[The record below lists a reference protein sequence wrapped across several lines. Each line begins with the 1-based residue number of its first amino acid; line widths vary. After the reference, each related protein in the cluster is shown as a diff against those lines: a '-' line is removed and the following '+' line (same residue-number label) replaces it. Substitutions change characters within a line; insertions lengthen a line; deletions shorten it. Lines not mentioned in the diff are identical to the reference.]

1 MKHFLLSIICIAVS
15 LFALAQPS
23 QQNKLSIIPEPV
35 SVIEKDG
42 KFSLPQSMIVK
53 IPANA
58 ELGVTVDY
66 LVRKL
71 TAPTGFKVRT
81 VTDNAE
87 RASIAL
93 ELNNKKDEKLG
104 EEGYELSVSQN
115 GVVIKA
121 NKPAGLFYGVQT
133 FLQLLPPQIESNKLV
148 TGINWDAPAVEIIDY
163 PRVGWRGLMLDASR
177 HFFTVDEVKI
187 YIDKMVK
194 YKYNMFHWGLTN
206 DEGWRIEIKSLPKLT
221 EVGAWRVEK
230 VGNFGTFSNPLPTEP
245 KNYGGFYTQEQVKD
259 VVRYAKER
267 FVNIVPEINVP
278 GHSLA
283 IIASYPE
290 LSCTPG
296 AEKYNVRAGEPIMD
310 WSRGAPPIA
319 MIDNTLCPA
328 NEKVYPFMEKIITEV
343 AALFPFEYLHMGGDE
358 APHNYWEKSPQVQ
371 ALMKREGLKTIPQ
384 VQAYFEKRLEKIV
397 NAKGKKM
404 MGWDELL
411 EGGVNKTT
419 AIMSWRGSKAG
430 IKASSEGHYVVM
442 SPNENTYIDLMQGD
456 ESTDPKVYKNLR
468 LNQTYKFDPVPEGA
482 NAKYILGGQANLWT
496 EQIYNLRQAEYM
508 TWPRGFAVAESV
520 WSPQKNKN
528 WNNFV
533 AKTEVHFNRLN
544 YAQTKYSPAMYE
556 PILKFKKLAG
566 EKYEVSMATEIE
578 GVDIHYSFD
587 NSEPDNY
594 YPKYTKPL
602 IIPKDAQKLRIV
614 TYKNAVQAGRQMII
628 RVEDWKRRAGK

>member
-1 MKHFLLSIICIAVS
+1 
-15 LFALAQPS
+15 
-23 QQNKLSIIPEPV
+23 
-35 SVIEKDG
+35 
-42 KFSLPQSMIVK
+42 
-53 IPANA
+53 
-58 ELGVTVDY
+58 
-66 LVRKL
+66 
-71 TAPTGFKVRT
+71 
-81 VTDNAE
+81 
-87 RASIAL
+87 
-93 ELNNKKDEKLG
+93 
-104 EEGYELSVSQN
+104 
-115 GVVIKA
+115 
-121 NKPAGLFYGVQT
+121 
-133 FLQLLPPQIESNKLV
+133 
-148 TGINWDAPAVEIIDY
+148 
-163 PRVGWRGLMLDASR
+163 
-177 HFFTVDEVKI
+177 
-187 YIDKMVK
+187 
-194 YKYNMFHWGLTN
+194 
-206 DEGWRIEIKSLPKLT
+206 
-221 EVGAWRVEK
+221 
-230 VGNFGTFSNPLPTEP
+230 
-245 KNYGGFYTQEQVKD
+245 
-259 VVRYAKER
+259 
-267 FVNIVPEINVP
+267 
-278 GHSLA
+278 
-283 IIASYPE
+283 
-290 LSCTPG
+290 
-296 AEKYNVRAGEPIMD
+296 MD